1 MSRFKKGKAFHL
13 VKKSPACDEPLRE
26 QIPGGFAV
34 IVDRVLTNSEGT
46 WLEINKQ
53 TLYQFK
59 VTLAPPMYLC
69 AILRGQSVLFDKIYG
84 DYCIV
89 CWTQK
94 CGKENG
100 GEGHRSPYLSH
111 AKRALYHLSYTP
123 SQPLS
128 LPSLLD
134 SQYSRCRF
142 VHKRF

>member
-13 VKKSPACDEPLRE
+13 VKKSPACDEKLRE

-59 VTLAPPMYLC
+59 VTLTPPMYLC

-89 CWTQK
+89 CWTQDT
-94 CGKENG
+94 
-100 GEGHRSPYLSH
+100 GHRDV
-111 AKRALYHLSYTP
+111 KRKWRRGASI
-123 SQPLS
+123 PLP
-128 LPSLLD
+128 LA
-134 SQYSRCRF
+134 C
-142 VHKRF
+142 